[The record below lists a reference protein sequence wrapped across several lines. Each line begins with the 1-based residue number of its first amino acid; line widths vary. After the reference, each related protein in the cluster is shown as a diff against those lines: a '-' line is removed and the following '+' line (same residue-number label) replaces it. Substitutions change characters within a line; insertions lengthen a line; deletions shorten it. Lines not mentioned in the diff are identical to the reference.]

1 MIHILS
7 IWMRSALSLNSIFW
21 FPRIHWSRADPQR
34 MIPVLREWIIATVFS
49 PLPIHMTPCL
59 SDLVSGIIVIS
70 HPFLWMNSI
79 VRFSLA
85 RFFSLMEIPWR
96 FHVTT
101 FISLS
106 GGNFLRS
113 LRFVCLLMFLSFL
126 FSSDLFVF
134 PLLVGPGFGCTVSSF
149 LAIIVPV
156 WRALAETGP
165 RGPSP
170 SSLLKRCFGWLDHC
184 HSVGFREVASLIL
197 TAPWKFLFR
206 GPCVFFDAQDML
218 CAAHLRHVGGDT
230 LRKFLSS
237 LFSISLLSSLFSLFL
252 SLSLSLSFFLYL
264 SLSLSLS
271 FFLSLSL
278 TLTLSLFLSP
288 ISKPSIQKNNIST
301 NLYNC
306 QHQFCLKF

>member
-1 MIHILS
+1 M
-7 IWMRSALSLNSIFW
+7 FW
-21 FPRIHWSRADPQR
+21 FPRIHWSRAEPQR
-34 MIPVLREWIIATVFS
+34 TIPVLREWIIATVFS

-70 HPFLWMNSI
+70 HPFFWMNSI
-79 VRFSLA
+79 VRFILA

-149 LAIIVPV
+149 LAIIAPV

-184 HSVGFREVASLIL
+184 HSVGFREVTSRIL

-206 GPCVFFDAQDML
+206 GPCVFFDAQDTL

-230 LRKFLSS
+230 LRKLCRSETASESVAISFRFVLV
-237 LFSISLLSSLFSLFL
+237 LLVSIS
-252 SLSLSLSFFLYL
+252 
-264 SLSLSLS
+264 
-271 FFLSLSL
+271 
-278 TLTLSLFLSP
+278 
-288 ISKPSIQKNNIST
+288 
-301 NLYNC
+301 
-306 QHQFCLKF
+306 H